1 MKRLQRI
8 SRTSGLLCLVALGC
22 AHAAV
27 PVVRVHT
34 DLRPL
39 IRRASASPAQF
50 AVQVPHTVSALSGGQ
65 WSTAHGLAVWRYAVE
80 VPTAVSLSFHAQPVV
95 LPPHATLI
103 VRGTRTT
110 VSYGPQAP
118 HRGEL
123 WSRVQPGAALEFTLT
138 VPATERAQVRFTLV
152 SLQAGY
158 RSLGAG
164 VADHPYYRALRA
176 ATAATDN
183 SSCVTNYECKVTS
196 ANTPAAAAT
205 VALLVQN
212 QFECTGT
219 LVNDVPGDNTP
230 YLLTARHCI
239 SGKVGP
245 DVDDPVA
252 AAAATS
258 VYWDAVTP
266 CGQALG
272 SIYDPNIPIQ
282 TGAVSLVEQQDAW
295 LIRLD
300 VNPVVADAQFA
311 GFDASGATFSGGY
324 TVHHALGNDK
334 QYTGWFGPPAKVS
347 TSGVLSPFLE
357 TVNQVGN
364 IAPGASGSA
373 LFDPS
378 NRVVGSL
385 TFGRDDADAS
395 GYQSCPAPTPPAPD
409 GTNGVADF
417 TALAAVWNSTADTSS
432 STGSV
437 TLKSVLDPHDTG
449 TLLTSSAPAASVSFS
464 AAATVAVYGAP
475 LQLTWAASGATG
487 CTAGGG
493 LAGDD
498 WAGALASSGSQAV
511 TESAASAPVTYTLVC
526 TYAGGRTANASVTV
540 TWVGPTPQ
548 LSLTATP
555 AAVWTTR
562 PVTLSWTSNVTPCA
576 VSGGGLALL
585 NLPATGTTTTTS
597 ATAGDVI
604 YTLSCGPAGDSGASA
619 VLVQYATPQV
629 TLEANGSDRRLGE
642 QFLLYWQSFA
652 DTCTT
657 QGGASGDGWAGNSF
671 SSGSA
676 VAQFAPVVS
685 TAGTYT
691 YTLTCSSGS
700 LTAQQSVNVTFESN
714 AAYVTA
720 ALDHATVAFTDSPAD
735 YVTLSWTSNLSSC
748 STTPTPDTLSASTGD
763 PLGLNLLPQSSQTL
777 SPPRSGVYTLTV
789 TCTAFGLG
797 SSVTSTPLT
806 LTVTPAPAPTAA
818 ITLTPA
824 AVVSGETFT
833 VAWTSVNAGY
843 CARAGGLPGDAW
855 IDPTG
860 PAAGS
865 ITDTGAA
872 GTFEF
877 TLSCY
882 SIDAANPQPVTV
894 RQSITIEALAANLAA
909 SPSAVNVGD
918 SFTLTWSTTGAG
930 SCTASGGGA
939 DGSPWS
945 GTVDTSGSLTQ
956 KATTAGTF
964 TYSLQCTGGGQT
976 TSGQATVKVTAPAS
990 GGGGG
995 GGGDLGLAEVAAL
1008 ALWAVSRRRRARGAP
1023 AR

>member
-1 MKRLQRI
+1 MKRLQRP
-8 SRTSGLLCLVALGC
+8 RRAVLLCLLATLGT

-27 PVVRVHT
+27 PVERVHI

-39 IRRASASPAQF
+39 IRRASAAPAQF
-50 AVQVPHTVSALSGGQ
+50 AVSVPHKVSAAGGGRWTQ
-65 WSTAHGLAVWRYAVE
+65 AHGEAVWRYAVE
-80 VPTAVSLSFHAQPVV
+80 VPTAVSLSFHAAPVA
-95 LPPHATLI
+95 LPAHAHLV
-103 VRGTRTT
+103 VRGERTT
-110 VSYGPQAP
+110 ASYGPQSL

-138 VPATERAQVRFTLV
+138 VPTTERAQVRFSLV

-164 VADHPYYRALRA
+164 VADHPYYRQIKA
-176 ATAATDN
+176 ATAASGNGT
-183 SSCVTNYECKVTS
+183 CITNYECKATA
-196 ANTPAAAAT
+196 ANAPSAAAT
-205 VALLVQN
+205 IALLVQN

-219 LVNDVPGDNTP
+219 LINDVPGDNTP
-230 YLLTARHCI
+230 YVLTARHCI

-245 DVDDPVA
+245 DVDDPVTA
-252 AAAATS
+252 AQQTS

-282 TGAVSLVEQQDAW
+282 TGATSLVEQQDAW

-324 TVHHALGNDK
+324 TVHHAQGNDK
-334 QYTGWFGPPAKVS
+334 QFTGWFGQPAKVS
-347 TSGVLSPFLE
+347 VAGILSPFLE

-378 NRVVGSL
+378 GRLVGSL
-385 TFGRDDADAS
+385 TYGRNDADAS
-395 GYQSCPAPTPPAPD
+395 GYQSCPAATPPAPD
-409 GTNGVADF
+409 GSNGVADF
-417 TALAAVWNSTADTSS
+417 TALAAVWNSSADTSS
-432 STGSV
+432 STGPV

-449 TLLTSSAPAASVSFS
+449 TLVTSSAPVASVSFNAS
-464 AAATVAVYGAP
+464 NTVLVYGTP
-475 LQLTWAASGATG
+475 LELTWAASGATG

-493 LAGDD
+493 LPGDT
-498 WAGALASSGSQAV
+498 WGGALASSGSQSL
-511 TESAASAPVTYTLVC
+511 TESSASAPVTYTLLC
-526 TYAGGRTANASVTV
+526 SYAGGRTANASVTV
-540 TWVGPTPQ
+540 TWAGPTPQ

-555 AAVWTTR
+555 DAAWTTR

-576 VSGGGLALL
+576 VSGGGLALT
-585 NLPATGTTTTTS
+585 NLPASGTTTATS
-597 ATAGDVI
+597 AAVADVI

-619 VLVQYATPQV
+619 VLVQYAAPSV
-629 TLEANGSDRRLGE
+629 TLEANGTDRRIGE

-671 SSGSA
+671 ASGSA
-676 VAQFAPVVS
+676 VAQFAPLV
-685 TAGTYT
+685 TAAGTYT
-691 YTLTCSSGS
+691 YTVSCSSGA
-700 LTAQQSVNVTFESN
+700 LTAQQSVSVTFENS
-714 AAYVTA
+714 APYVTA

-735 YVTLSWTSNLSSC
+735 YATLSLTSNLSTC
-748 STTPTPDTLSASTGD
+748 SSLATPNTLAASTGD
-763 PLGLNLLPQSSQTL
+763 PLGLNSLPQSSQTL
-777 SPPRSGVYTLTV
+777 SPQRSGVYTLTV
-789 TCTAFGLG
+789 TCTAFDAS
-797 SSVTSTPLT
+797 SSVSSTPLT

-824 AVVSGETFT
+824 TVVSGETFT
-833 VAWTSVNAGY
+833 VAWTSLNAGY
-843 CARAGGLPGDAW
+843 CLRSGGLPGDAW
-855 IDPTG
+855 NDPTG
-860 PAAGS
+860 PPAGYV
-865 ITDTGAA
+865 TDTGAA

-882 SIDAANPQPVTV
+882 SIDAANAQPVTV
-894 RQSITIEALAANLAA
+894 KRSLTIEALAANLSV
-909 SPSAVNVGD
+909 SPTSVHVGD
-918 SFTLTWSTTGAG
+918 SFTLTWSATGAG

-945 GTVDTSGSLTQ
+945 GTVDASGSLSQ

-964 TYSLQCTGGGQT
+964 TYALQCSAGGQVVN
-976 TSGQATVKVTAPAS
+976 GQAVLTVSAAS

-995 GGGDLGLAEVAAL
+995 GGGDLGFAEIAAL
-1008 ALWAVSRRRRARGAP
+1008 ALWALVRRRRVGA
-1023 AR
+1023 AALR